1 MERRGRRPRSTRF
14 IRVTLV
20 LAATVAGTGLVGFG
34 GLAAWQGYTENPG
47 NTVAAGTVTHSNA
60 VGSAT
65 CTSVTSTTLVNETGN
80 VCAAIINVTGVDPA
94 SPATMATGGVKITS
108 TGTLNS
114 TFTMQMPAI
123 PSGNLCADLVLTVM
137 DASSVN
143 DYLPTALSAE
153 MGSTPPLKDSA
164 GASNWPGTA
173 PGPAGS
179 DTYTFTITRGANFN
193 ADASDAGQSCGF
205 SILFTQ
211 VAD

>member
-1 MERRGRRPRSTRF
+1 MERRGRRPRRTRF
-14 IRVTLV
+14 IRVALV

-34 GLAAWQGYTENPG
+34 GLAAWQGYTENAG
-47 NTVAAGTVTHSNA
+47 NAVAAGTVTHSNA

-65 CTSVTSTTLVNETGN
+65 CTSVNTMAQLNQVGN
-80 VCAAIINVTGVDPA
+80 QCAAIISVTGVDPA
-94 SPATMATGGVKITS
+94 SPATLATGGVKITS

-114 TFTMQMPAI
+114 TFTMQMAAI
-123 PSGNLCADLVLTVM
+123 PSGNLCADLVLTVV

-143 DYLPTALSAE
+143 YYGITALSAE
-153 MGSTPPLKDSA
+153 MGSTPLKDSA

-193 ADASDAGQSCGF
+193 TDASDAGQSCAF

>member
-65 CTSVTSTTLVNETGN
+65 CTSVTSTTLLNETGN

-94 SPATMATGGVKITS
+94 SPATLATGGVKITS
-108 TGTLNS
+108 TGTLKS
-114 TFTMQMPAI
+114 TFTMQMPAV
-123 PSGNLCADLVLTVM
+123 PSGNLCADLTLGVVDSSSVTYYPTTVLT
-137 DASSVN
+137 SQ
-143 DYLPTALSAE
+143 
-153 MGSTPPLKDSA
+153 MGSANLNDSA
-164 GASNWPGTA
+164 GASPWPGTA

-179 DTYTFTITRGANFN
+179 DTYTFTITKGTNFN

-205 SILFTQ
+205 AILFTQ